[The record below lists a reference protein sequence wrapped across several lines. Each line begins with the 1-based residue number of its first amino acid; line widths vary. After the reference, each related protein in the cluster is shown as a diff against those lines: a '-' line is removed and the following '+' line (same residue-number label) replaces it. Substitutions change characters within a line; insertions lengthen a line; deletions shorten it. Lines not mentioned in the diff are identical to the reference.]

1 MSREAYAEPAP
12 RAKPRAHTLKP
23 AVDRT
28 LIAVVA
34 LLLLVPCFWQPR
46 IEAGDLASHT
56 YNAWLA
62 GQIELRKVPAGS
74 VTLAHPITN
83 VLSDWALQAL
93 LYKIGRTGAER
104 IVVGA
109 AVEIFFWGA
118 FFFVAAVAGEHSW
131 IIAPSSRDTAC

>member
-1 MSREAYAEPAP
+1 M
-12 RAKPRAHTLKP
+12 
-23 AVDRT
+23 
-28 LIAVVA
+28 VA

-62 GQIELRKVPAGS
+62 GQIERGKTPVGS
-74 VTLAHPITN
+74 VTLTHPLTN

-118 FFFVAAVAGEHSW
+118 FFFVAAVTGERCW
-131 IIAPSSRDTAC
+131 IIAPSLGMIAYGVIFHLGFLNF